1 MDVGS
6 HRLRFLR
13 RCPDSFRST
22 DEIPP
27 SATENLRVSL
37 KLACR
42 KLVLNQMDETGV
54 LRLNVVLSS
63 DSD

>member
-13 RCPDSFRST
+13 RCPDSFRFMDKISA
-22 DEIPP
+22 
-27 SATENLRVSL
+27 SATENLRVGL

-42 KLVLNQMDETGV
+42 KLVLNQMDETRV
-54 LRLNVVLSS
+54 
-63 DSD
+63 